1 VLKKNVNESLFYPR
15 AFTPAFICMVNDP
28 LIDLQI
34 WERVTYI
41 VLAIF
46 VSLYVSSMTI
56 MATTGPDALTEE
68 EQGNLWIITTCIS
81 LPVKLLVSN
90 PMLALFLATKGRQE
104 LAKTDRCYQWWGW
117 GLIFAVV
124 FMPIFVGLG
133 IVQAVI
139 AANESYGQH
148 TFGGIF
154 GAVFAEFLFAE
165 VTGPWIVSFYAVL
178 KWLLVPGCVCCIFT
192 KDKALQVTFALLSI
206 MKSPHKRLAS
216 TYS

>member
-15 AFTPAFICMVNDP
+15 KFTPAFICMVNDP

-41 VLAIF
+41 VLSISVLLF
-46 VSLYVSSMTI
+46 VASATI
-56 MATTGPDALTEE
+56 SWTSGPNASISEE
-68 EQGNLWIITTCIS
+68 DTEQGLLWITTTCIS
-81 LPVKLLVSN
+81 VPVKLLVSN

-117 GLIFAVV
+117 GLMFAVI
-124 FMPIFVGLG
+124 FMPLFVGLG
-133 IVQAVI
+133 ISVAV
-139 AANESYGQH
+139 AVAEDNGQH

-154 GAVFAEFLFAE
+154 GAVFADFLVAE

-192 KDKALQVTFALLSI
+192 KDKALQVTFALLS
-206 MKSPHKRLAS
+206 LNYAL
-216 TYS
+216 TNAQV